1 MPDKLWAGRAAK
13 DIDEV
18 AAKLNASIGF
28 DSRMYFED
36 IEGSMAHA
44 AMLGAK
50 GIISREDAD
59 AILEGL
65 GKILDDIDAGAL
77 KIDGSC
83 EDIHTFV
90 EAELTARIGEAGKRL
105 HTARSR
111 NDQVA
116 TDLRLYLR
124 TKTEDVVGLIKAV
137 AAVLCERAV
146 ECRA

>member
-13 DIDEV
+13 DVDEV

-50 GIISREDAD
+50 GIISREDMD

-65 GKILDDIDAGAL
+65 GKILDDIGQIALQDPAEGVQRVGRNGISRFPAG
-77 KIDGSC
+77 
-83 EDIHTFV
+83 
-90 EAELTARIGEAGKRL
+90 
-105 HTARSR
+105 
-111 NDQVA
+111 
-116 TDLRLYLR
+116 
-124 TKTEDVVGLIKAV
+124 TEG
-137 AAVLCERAV
+137 
-146 ECRA
+146 